1 MNQFFDLAD
10 TVLGLAI
17 MAGIP
22 AYLLLQVWT
31 ASRLHSFWR
40 IAALLPLGLA
50 VALIVGCIATLTG
63 AVRLGPLPFLFFAP
77 AAALYPARRRRR
89 PRRGQ
94 PPGLKSPTHL
104 AAYRPAG
111 LALRP

>member
-77 AAALYPARRRRR
+77 AAALYLLGVVGVRTVASHPA
-89 PRRGQ
+89 
-94 PPGLKSPTHL
+94 
-104 AAYRPAG
+104 
-111 LALRP
+111 

>member
-10 TVLGLAI
+10 NLLGLAI

-31 ASRLHSFWR
+31 ASRLQHGWR
-40 IAALLPLGLA
+40 FAALLPLGLA
-50 VALIVGCIATLTG
+50 IALIGACLAALTG

-77 AAALYPARRRRR
+77 LAAIYLLAVVGVRAAAHHETCA
-89 PRRGQ
+89 
-94 PPGLKSPTHL
+94 
-104 AAYRPAG
+104 
-111 LALRP
+111 